1 MTAFNLTQTGIPGI
15 IWPPL
20 VNGPPAPLAALM
32 YQLEATQ
39 WLTSDELAQQQYL
52 QLVTMAQHAVDTSPF
67 FSKRMADA
75 GLIAEQ
81 LNNLT
86 GLRKLPVMSRRELQ
100 SAGEK
105 LFCTRIPKAHLPI
118 VDTQSSGSS
127 GEPVTV
133 KRTAINH
140 LLWLASALREHL
152 WHERDFA
159 GKLAIIRVSS
169 DLDKPKDLDTWGPPV
184 GLFYKSGTSHAM
196 SLTTDVSQ
204 QVDWLAQINPDYL
217 LTYPTNLAALLEE
230 FEKRGIK
237 HSNGLPNGLSNL
249 RQIRTIGETLPSGL
263 RDATRKSFGVEIA
276 DIYSSQEVGN
286 IALQCPQSSMY
297 HIMSE
302 SLIVEILDEQGLACL
317 PGQTGRVVVTDLHNF
332 ATPLIRYDIGDY
344 AEVGEV
350 CSCGRGLPTLKRIV
364 GRERNMIKL
373 PNGSRHWPLVGAHSY
388 REVAPIRQYQVI
400 QRSLA
405 LLEVRLV
412 TDVPLNVGQ
421 EERLAE
427 IIHKTVGHPFQLEF
441 VYFDQEIPRGRG
453 GKFEEFIC
461 EI

>member
-1 MTAFNLTQTGIPGI
+1 MTAFNTTQTGIPGI

-32 YQLEATQ
+32 YQLESTQ
-39 WLTSDELAQQQYL
+39 WLTPDELAQQQYR
-52 QLVTMAQHAVDTSPF
+52 QLVMLARHAVDTSPSF
-67 FSKRMADA
+67 RKRMADA
-75 GLIAEQ
+75 GLKAEQ
-81 LNNLT
+81 LDNLT
-86 GLRKLPVMSRRELQ
+86 GLRKLPVMSRRDLQ
-100 SAGEK
+100 SASAG
-105 LFCTRIPKAHLPI
+105 LFCTRIPKAHMP
-118 VDTQSSGSS
+118 VGETQSSGSS

-140 LLWLASALREHL
+140 MLWLASALREHL

-159 GKLAIIRVSS
+159 EKLAIIRVND
-169 DLDKPKDLDTWGPPV
+169 DLAKPVSLETWGPPASM
-184 GLFYKSGTSHAM
+184 FYKTGASHAM
-196 SLTTDVSQ
+196 SLRTDVSQ
-204 QVDWLAQINPDYL
+204 QADWLAQINPAYL

-230 FEKRGIK
+230 FKSRGIK
-237 HSNGLPNGLSNL
+237 LSNL

-263 RDATRKSFGVEIA
+263 RDATHKSFGVEIA

-286 IALQCPQSSMY
+286 IALQCPQSGMY

-302 SLIVEILDEQGLACL
+302 YLIVEILDEQGQACT
-317 PGQTGRVVVTDLHNF
+317 PEQTGRVVVTDLHNF

-350 CSCGRGLPTLKRIV
+350 CPCGRGLPTLKRVV
-364 GRERNMIKL
+364 GRERNMIRL
-373 PNGSRHWPLVGAHSY
+373 PDGSRYWPLVGAHSY

-400 QRSLA
+400 QRSLE

-412 TDVPLNVGQ
+412 SDAPLSSEQ

-427 IIHKTVGHPFQLEF
+427 IIHKTVRHPFQLKF
-441 VYFDQEIPRGRG
+441 VYFDNEIPRGRG

-461 EI
+461 ECDE